1 MVMNL
6 SGKSGKAA
14 TRGQK
19 QIYEENQTV
28 ILHYSIAS
36 IFSSAFYILISLL
49 FYLRTTWEWLG
60 FSVCCMLQVAAILTM
75 RSMARCRRNEKG
87 QVTDAG
93 SDLNQPDGFGEY
105 CKDVVILCSFVAI
118 ASIIWSKI
126 LWLLF
131 LIPTYILYK
140 LWKVIIAP
148 WFFAE
153 PLEQEDEKKIKK
165 REKRLRKA

>member
-1 MVMNL
+1 MINL

-28 ILHYSIAS
+28 ILYYSVAA
-36 IFSSAFYILISLL
+36 IFSSVFYILISL
-49 FYLRTTWEWLG
+49 FFFLRTAWEWLG
-60 FSVCCMLQVAAILTM
+60 FSICCVLQIAAILTM
-75 RSMARCRRNEKG
+75 RSMARCRRNERG

-93 SDLNQPDGFGEY
+93 SDLNQPDAFGEY
-105 CKDVVILCSFVAI
+105 CKDVVILCSFIATVAT
-118 ASIIWSKI
+118 IWSTI
-126 LWLLF
+126 LWLL
-131 LIPTYILYK
+131 LVIPAYVLYK

-153 PLEQEDEKKIKK
+153 PLEQEEEKKMKK
-165 REKRLRKA
+165 RERRLRKA

>member
-1 MVMNL
+1 MINL

-28 ILHYSIAS
+28 ILYYSVAAV
-36 IFSSAFYILISLL
+36 FSSVSFNGDESNHITSFLQ
-49 FYLRTTWEWLG
+49 LG
-60 FSVCCMLQVAAILTM
+60 FSICCVLQIASILTM

-93 SDLNQPDGFGEY
+93 LDLNQPDAFGEY
-105 CKDVVILCSFVAI
+105 CKDVIILCSFVATI
-118 ASIIWSKI
+118 ATIWSKI
-126 LWLLF
+126 LWLLL
-131 LIPTYILYK
+131 LIPAYVLYK

-153 PLEQEDEKKIKK
+153 PLEQEEEKKMKK
-165 REKRLRKA
+165 RERRLRKT